1 MSVKEL
7 LLVLNLKA
15 ESSKNQYVLQYNYSF
30 NTNNKRIY
38 NRVDIL
44 KYYNGKMINKIKVW
58 NEAGAIDYI
67 TKEMQLYAQ

>member
-1 MSVKEL
+1 MNVKEL

-15 ESSKNQYVLQYNYSF
+15 ETSNNQYVLQYNYSF

-58 NEAGAIDYI
+58 NEAGAIEFM
-67 TKEMQLYAQ
+67 TKEMQLYA

>member
-67 TKEMQLYAQ
+67 TKEMQLYA

>member
-44 KYYNGKMINKIKVW
+44 KYFNGKMINKIKVW
-58 NEAGAIDYI
+58 NETGAIEFMM
-67 TKEMQLYAQ
+67 KEMQLYS

>member
-58 NEAGAIDYI
+58 NETGAIEFM
-67 TKEMQLYAQ
+67 TKEMQLYA